1 MSAAVQLA
9 EQVAARLMARAGDW
23 PLASPDALT
32 AAQTFQTMLQATDG
46 STEAAAYCRA
56 FSDAGCLRAVV
67 AVLEETSEHIGR
79 VARTIAPYGFGTNM
93 SMTPE
98 VRRTPVLALLVL
110 ELGFGTTQTLTLT
123 TDPGAPPNQVRRMLM
138 LADVQTMGVTLLS
151 NFAAVSE
158 GSRLD
163 AGAGGIPEEL
173 RVSKAVAS
181 VVRSIGLYPESP
193 EHVDACLAALSQLL
207 PLDPAAVLTTGAVPA
222 LVAAMESENATPWQL
237 YLGARALARFAEQ
250 GATERQALCDGGGRE
265 ALLCACRAP
274 PGAPECGAEWGVQDV
289 PAKLQGVARAALA
302 SLAGTEA
309 GGAAAVSG
317 AGGAGGGFGGRAA
330 DGTLGVSLFV
340 LHDAVVMAE
349 LEHDATELAPELNGG
364 LGVVVGAGEHGIGP
378 EPGDGSGEHG
388 VTHGVKV
395 AFPLARRGDVVR
407 VKPANLR
414 LKLQEEAVARE
425 PA

>member
-1 MSAAVQLA
+1 
-9 EQVAARLMARAGDW
+9 
-23 PLASPDALT
+23 
-32 AAQTFQTMLQATDG
+32 
-46 STEAAAYCRA
+46 
-56 FSDAGCLRAVV
+56 
-67 AVLEETSEHIGR
+67 
-79 VARTIAPYGFGTNM
+79 
-93 SMTPE
+93 
-98 VRRTPVLALLVL
+98 
-110 ELGFGTTQTLTLT
+110 
-123 TDPGAPPNQVRRMLM
+123 MLM

-151 NFAAVSE
+151 NFAAVGE
-158 GSRLD
+158 GSHPD

-193 EHVDACLAALSQLL
+193 EHIDACLAALSQLL

-222 LVAAMESENATPWQL
+222 LVAAMESEHATPWQL

-250 GATERQALCDGGGRE
+250 GAAERQALCDGGGRE

-349 LEHDATELAPELNGG
+349 LQHDATELAPELNGG

-407 VKPANLR
+407 VRPANLR

>member
-274 PGAPECGAEWGVQDV
+274 PGAPDCGAEWGVHDV

-302 SLAGTEA
+302 SLAG
-309 GGAAAVSG
+309 SG
-317 AGGAGGGFGGRAA
+317 AGGAGGASGGFGGRAA
-330 DGTLGVSLFV
+330 DGTLGVALFV

-349 LEHDATELAPELNGG
+349 LEHGATELAPELNGG

-378 EPGDGSGEHG
+378 EPGGSGEHG

-395 AFPLARRGDVVR
+395 AFPLARRGEVVR

-414 LKLQEEAVARE
+414 LKLQEEAAARA